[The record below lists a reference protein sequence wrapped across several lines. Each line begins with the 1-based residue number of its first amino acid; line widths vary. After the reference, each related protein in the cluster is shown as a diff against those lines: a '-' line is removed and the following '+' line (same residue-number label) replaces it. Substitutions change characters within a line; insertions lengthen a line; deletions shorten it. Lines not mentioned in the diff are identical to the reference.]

1 VAWTTYDFSTRGSTV
16 WAARAAGGKPR
27 LVRRFD
33 DDPVDQIA
41 WDTARSLLV
50 AHYPQL
56 SRLSLS
62 GRLSFVVADRAV
74 GPFGGVFQSFSI
86 DASRRHVAIG
96 SDECPD
102 PTECAGSS
110 IRVID
115 LRSRTVVA
123 QVGSPADLN
132 YLVALSPDSRSVA
145 YLRESLPAGELLGIW
160 LAPVSGGGTP
170 YQIASGAGGGQDPVW
185 SPDGHL
191 LAYVDDSGLWVLRVN
206 SGTRTKIA
214 SGSEGPASAAFSPDS
229 RFLAYD
235 QTGRGRAVATVFNL
249 RTGHVYLRSPPWAGN
264 AQGQAWS
271 PDGAKLLVT
280 SRCGL
285 YEANIQTRHW
295 RTFRACHWRVRTALH
310 RRR

>member
-1 VAWTTYDFSTRGSTV
+1 VAWTTYDFSTGVSTIWV
-16 WAARAAGGKPR
+16 ARAAGGKPR

-33 DDPVDQIA
+33 QSPVDQIA
-41 WDTARSLLV
+41 WESARSLLV
-50 AHYPQL
+50 ADYPRL

-62 GRLSFVVADRAV
+62 GRLSFVVADRAD
-74 GPFGGVFQSFSI
+74 GPFGGVFESFSI
-86 DASRRHVAIG
+86 DGARRQVAIG

-102 PTECAGSS
+102 PTECVGSS

-145 YLRESLPAGELLGIW
+145 YLRESLPSGQLLGIW
-160 LAPVSGGGTP
+160 LAPVSGGGGP
-170 YQIASGAGGGQDPVW
+170 YQITTGTGGQDPVW
-185 SPDGHL
+185 SPNSRL
-191 LAYVDDSGLWVLRVN
+191 LAYVDDSGLWVLRLT
-206 SGTRTKIA
+206 SGTRTKITP
-214 SGSEGPASAAFSPDS
+214 GSEGPGGAVFSPDS

-235 QTGRGRAVATVFNL
+235 QTGRGRSVATVLNL

-271 PDGAKLLVT
+271 PNGTKLLAT

-285 YEANIQTRHW
+285 YEANVQTRHW
-295 RTFRACHWRVRTALH
+295 RTFRACHWRAHTGANK
-310 RRR
+310 RR